1 MESALNAVVFLT
13 NQLMI
18 SVLTI
23 LHKDAQ
29 PRARDRHGRIYR
41 HHSFSTTAVTR
52 CIPVAFNLL
61 PTASFL
67 KAHKSKFDRQSIR
80 CCHLGQCISMTSRSY
95 HCTQPSHVSVSH
107 ALGARRLV
115 LIHDILDQVVF
126 SMRVIELHSSS
137 LQSRAAQR
145 LAHPRATR
153 VTSSVCAS
161 FHHAVVVAL
170 S

>member
-1 MESALNAVVFLT
+1 MQWNLT

-29 PRARDRHGRIYR
+29 PRARDRHGRTAR
-41 HHSFSTTAVTR
+41 HHSFSTMTVTH

-67 KAHKSKFDRQSIR
+67 KAQKSKFDRQSIR
-80 CCHLGQCISMTSRSY
+80 CCHLGQCISMMSRSH

-115 LIHDILDQVVF
+115 FVHDVLAQVLF
-126 SMRVIELHSSS
+126 STRVIELHSSS

-145 LAHPRATR
+145 LAH
-153 VTSSVCAS
+153 
-161 FHHAVVVAL
+161 H
-170 S
+170 